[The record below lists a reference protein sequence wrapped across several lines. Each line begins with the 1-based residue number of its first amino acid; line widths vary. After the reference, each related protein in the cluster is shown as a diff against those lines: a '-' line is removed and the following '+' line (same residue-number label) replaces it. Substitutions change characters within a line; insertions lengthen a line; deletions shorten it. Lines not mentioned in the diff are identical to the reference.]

1 MRVGAGSGRGEAL
14 PGEGAVGFDR
24 GTMEKMNPAA
34 VLEAMNWRYA
44 TKKFDPERRIDAET
58 WDALEKSLVLAPSSF
73 GLQPWKFV
81 VVEDAG
87 KRAELVGK
95 SWGQTQVVDASHLV
109 VFAVKSPLDGTDVRR
124 HIERTAAVQG
134 MAVEGLAGF
143 EKVVAGFLEKP
154 PYPLEMR
161 EWASRQVYIALGNFM
176 LAAAMMG
183 VDTCPME
190 GLDPAGYD
198 EILGL
203 GGSGFYTVVACPA
216 GYRAADDAS
225 AGRAKVRF
233 PHADVIARV

>member
-1 MRVGAGSGRGEAL
+1 MEKFDPEAVVEAL
-14 PGEGAVGFDR
+14 
-24 GTMEKMNPAA
+24 T
-34 VLEAMNWRYA
+34 WRYA
-44 TKKFDPERRIDAET
+44 TKKFDPDRKIDAET
-58 WDALEKSLVLAPSSF
+58 WEALEQSLLLAPSSF
-73 GLQPWKFV
+73 GLQPWKFI
-81 VVEDAG
+81 VVEDAA

-95 SWGQTQVVDASHLV
+95 SWGQGQVVEASHLV
-109 VFAVKSPLDGTDVRR
+109 IFAVKSPLDATDVRR
-124 HIERTAAVQG
+124 HIERTAEVQG
-134 MAVEGLAGF
+134 TPVEALAGF

-176 LAAAMMG
+176 LSAAMMG

-190 GLDPAGYD
+190 GLDPAAYD

-203 GGSGFYTVVACPA
+203 TGTGFFTVAACPA

-233 PHADVIARV
+233 PREDVIARV